1 MIDIN
6 AILEQSPYSLSREE
20 KGVLMNQVI
29 RELTKYH
36 AEHCEPYRK
45 ILQALN
51 LDLNNLP
58 YYTDLPFLPVRLF
71 KEFDLVSVPR
81 NEVVKTM
88 TSSGTTGQ
96 AVSKIY

>member
-51 LDLNNLP
+51 LDL
-58 YYTDLPFLPVRLF
+58 R
-71 KEFDLVSVPR
+71 
-81 NEVVKTM
+81 
-88 TSSGTTGQ
+88 
-96 AVSKIY
+96 

>member
-6 AILEQSPYSLSREE
+6 AILEQSPYSLNREE

-51 LDLNNLP
+51 LALIIYLTIRT
-58 YYTDLPFLPVRLF
+58 YLF
-71 KEFDLVSVPR
+71 YLFVYLR
-81 NEVVKTM
+81 
-88 TSSGTTGQ
+88 SST
-96 AVSKIY
+96 

>member
-58 YYTDLPFLPVRLF
+58 YYTDLPFFFFFLF
-71 KEFDLVSVPR
+71 NEFDFVFVP
-81 NEVVKTM
+81 
-88 TSSGTTGQ
+88 
-96 AVSKIY
+96 